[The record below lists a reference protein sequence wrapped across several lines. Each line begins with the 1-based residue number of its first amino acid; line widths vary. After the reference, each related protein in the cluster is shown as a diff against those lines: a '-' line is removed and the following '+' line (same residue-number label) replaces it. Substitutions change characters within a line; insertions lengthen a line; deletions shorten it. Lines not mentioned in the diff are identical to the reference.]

1 MGQLCSRKHSHLG
14 RLTPKNGLRI
24 HQIREMRS
32 FDRYSTVA
40 SQIQQLCFI
49 PPLTPNWVPIGRRKI
64 VCYEPQHP
72 SLTPRSENDLE
83 AMKRDAGTAVDISAH
98 TSPTDAHKGHNS
110 GISIRSPINLKNGLG
125 ENHQLR
131 SLAPITIDRAFLSD
145 AKQGRKANKCNVKT
159 PRQLS

>member
-1 MGQLCSRKHSHLG
+1 MHHNSLRSRQ
-14 RLTPKNGLRI
+14 TPRNDLRI
-24 HQIREMRS
+24 HQTWEMRS
-32 FDRYSTVA
+32 FDRYSTAA

-64 VCYEPQHP
+64 ACYEPQHP

-110 GISIRSPINLKNGLG
+110 GISIRSPIPLKNGLG
-125 ENHQLR
+125 VNRQLR
-131 SLAPITIDRAFLSD
+131 PLAPITTDRAFLSN